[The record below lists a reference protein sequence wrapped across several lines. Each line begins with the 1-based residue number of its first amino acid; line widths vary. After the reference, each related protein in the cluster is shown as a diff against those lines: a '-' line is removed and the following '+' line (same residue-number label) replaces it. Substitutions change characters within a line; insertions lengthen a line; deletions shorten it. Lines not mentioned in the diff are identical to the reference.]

1 MCFISDAPM
10 LSRRPATWIRL
21 LPLALVIPGCDGGQ
35 TSVSPSSTAAPV
47 VSSVS
52 LTCVLG
58 TADCASV
65 MQGQTLTFTVNPGT
79 AAAATRSVAVS
90 FGDGTAAVDL
100 GTLAS
105 PATLTHEYH
114 RLGVFVARVDVAT
127 GGDTRS
133 ASLTIKVDTL
143 VTASLGAA
151 NLGDLNVEA
160 TADVQGAAVAQYE
173 WLFEPTG
180 PAVVTFGPRVLYTY
194 ASPGY
199 KAVEL
204 RAVLADGRVVR
215 ASGHVIVGREHEA

>member
-1 MCFISDAPM
+1 M
-10 LSRRPATWIRL
+10 LNRRPATWLRL
-21 LPLALVIPGCDGGQ
+21 LSLALVIPGCNGGQ
-35 TSVSPSSTAAPV
+35 TSVSPSPIPAAV
-47 VSSVS
+47 TSSVS

-65 MQGQTLTFTVNPGT
+65 MQGQTLTFTVNPG
-79 AAAATRSVAVS
+79 AAATGTRSVAIS

-100 GTLAS
+100 GALPA
-105 PATLTHEYH
+105 PATLTHEYE
-114 RLGVFVARVDVAT
+114 RLGVFVARVDVAN

-143 VTASLGAA
+143 VTASIGAT

-173 WLFEPTG
+173 WLFDPSA
-180 PAVVTFGPRVLYTY
+180 PAVVTFGPRVRFTY
-194 ASPGY
+194 SSPGY

-215 ASGHVIVGREHEA
+215 ASSHVIVGREHEA

>member
-1 MCFISDAPM
+1 M
-10 LSRRPATWIRL
+10 LSRRPAALFRL
-21 LPLALVIPGCDGGQ
+21 LSLALVIPGCNGGQ
-35 TSVSPSSTAAPV
+35 TSVSPSPTPAAAA
-47 VSSVS
+47 SSVS

-65 MQGQTLTFTVNPGT
+65 MQGQTLTFTVNPG
-79 AAAATRSVAVS
+79 AAGNRSAAIS

-100 GTLAS
+100 GALPS
-105 PATLTHEYH
+105 PATLTHEYE
-114 RLGVFVARVDVAT
+114 RLGVFVARVDVAS
-127 GGDTRS
+127 GGDMRS

-143 VTASLGAA
+143 VTASIGAT

-173 WLFEPTG
+173 WLFEPSA
-180 PAVVTFGPRVLYTY
+180 PAVVTFGPRVQFTY
-194 ASPGY
+194 SSPGY